1 MTGNPNF
8 SNLPTELRLKIWS
21 YTIPE
26 NRIIE
31 IRVIRREP
39 DVLTVARA
47 PIPPILHVNHE
58 SRAFA
63 KAKYYDTLKIPYFAH
78 NVRPELSQKMKD
90 KRRSLPTFKVGW
102 KLGGSVFTTYINW
115 ERDIIYIQRKH
126 VQEVA
131 GGGGIHY
138 MLGEEVLSA
147 PGSGTVKELK
157 RLVIGM
163 DDLSFDEEDL
173 SYVAESCGHLES
185 LRHLVVTDK
194 ELKNIGKEMEET
206 YRENELSDSCFL
218 VELRMRDRE
227 MTGHWNATKRSGG
240 GWDWDW
246 FS

>member
-1 MTGNPNF
+1 
-8 SNLPTELRLKIWS
+8 
-21 YTIPE
+21 
-26 NRIIE
+26 
-31 IRVIRREP
+31 
-39 DVLTVARA
+39 
-47 PIPPILHVNHE
+47 
-58 SRAFA
+58 
-63 KAKYYDTLKIPYFAH
+63 
-78 NVRPELSQKMKD
+78 
-90 KRRSLPTFKVGW
+90 
-102 KLGGSVFTTYINW
+102 
-115 ERDIIYIQRKH
+115 
-126 VQEVA
+126 
-131 GGGGIHY
+131 

-185 LRHLVVTDK
+185 LRHIVVTDK

-240 GWDWDW
+240 GRDWDW